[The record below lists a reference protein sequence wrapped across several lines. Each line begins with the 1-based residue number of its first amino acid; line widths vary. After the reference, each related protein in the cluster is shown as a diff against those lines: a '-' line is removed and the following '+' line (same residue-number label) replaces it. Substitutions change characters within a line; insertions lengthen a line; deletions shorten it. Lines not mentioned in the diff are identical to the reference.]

1 MPRSGRTRH
10 DQPSTTPPQSLRG
23 ISQSCQRAFPV
34 REVNGCAAR
43 WRAPLML
50 VQEPTSCSA
59 NVVERGFQQERI
71 HVQVFAVRDCADRN
85 GRRWEFGAVGR
96 RRGRWWRSRCMLL

>member
-10 DQPSTTPPQSLRG
+10 DQPFTTPPQSLRG
-23 ISQSCQRAFPV
+23 ISQPCQRAFPL
-34 REVNGCAAR
+34 REMNGCAAR

-59 NVVERGFQQERI
+59 NVVERGFQQERLLRLLPRE
-71 HVQVFAVRDCADRN
+71 HRDL
-85 GRRWEFGAVGR
+85 GVGR
-96 RRGRWWRSRCMLL
+96 QRGDACLAEIEEPSPGRA

>member
-23 ISQSCQRAFPV
+23 MSQPCQRAFPV
-34 REVNGCAAR
+34 REV
-43 WRAPLML
+43 ML

-59 NVVERGFQQERI
+59 NVVERGFQQEKI
-71 HVQVFAVRDCADRN
+71 HVQAIAVRDCADRN

-96 RRGRWWRSRCMLL
+96 CRGSWRRSRRMLL

>member
-1 MPRSGRTRH
+1 MTLYHTAAIIEG
-10 DQPSTTPPQSLRG
+10 DQPAVSESL
-23 ISQSCQRAFPV
+23 SV

-71 HVQVFAVRDCADRN
+71 HVQVIAVRDCADRN
-85 GRRWEFGAVGR
+85 GRRWDFGAVSWC
-96 RRGRWWRSRCMLL
+96 RGSWRRSRRMLL